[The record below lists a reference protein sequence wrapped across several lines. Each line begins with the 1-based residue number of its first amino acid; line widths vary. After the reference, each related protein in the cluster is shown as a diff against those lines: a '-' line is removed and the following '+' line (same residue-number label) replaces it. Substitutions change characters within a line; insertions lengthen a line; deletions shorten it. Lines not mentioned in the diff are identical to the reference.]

1 MNSLTLQ
8 VLNTPKLKN
17 MLKSRQNCRGAQEC
31 TLEDDELTWKWF
43 YLMTF
48 LRYWFS
54 WIKRFII

>member
-31 TLEDDELTWKWF
+31 TLEDDELT
-43 YLMTF
+43 
-48 LRYWFS
+48 
-54 WIKRFII
+54 